1 LNANINNTSV
11 TISLFFPITSLTGYL
26 IAWVYTGWRNLVR
39 KERRWIVQTGFAI
52 LILVTSVI
60 ASRTLVT
67 ILNPVTIL
75 TRQADLVAINW
86 IETNLPEDAVIAVN
100 PFLWGY
106 GVYAG
111 SDGGFWISPIAGRR
125 TVPPPVLSGIDYRS
139 QASLETRRLSEQIL
153 QASRDPA
160 KLSQTLLDAG
170 VGYVF
175 LGGKAGAFSSEI
187 LSASPY
193 FQEIFQ
199 KNGVRIYKVV
209 SDESRD

>member
-11 TISLFFPITSLTGYL
+11 TITLFFPITCLTGYL
-26 IAWVYTGWRNLVR
+26 IAWVYTGWRNIVP
-39 KERRWIVQTGFAI
+39 KERRWIMQTGFII

-75 TRQADLVAINW
+75 TRQVDLEAINW
-86 IETNLPEDAVIAVN
+86 LETNLPEDAVIAVN

-111 SDGGFWISPIAGRR
+111 SDGGFWISPLTGRR
-125 TVPPPVLSGIDYRS
+125 TVPPPVLSGLDYRS

-153 QASRDPA
+153 EASRDPA
-160 KLSQTLLDAG
+160 KLSQILLDAG
-170 VGYVF
+170 VGYIF

-187 LSASPY
+187 LSSSPY

-199 KNGVRIYKVV
+199 KNGVRIYQVV
-209 SDESRD
+209 SQESRD